1 MINNYLELLT
11 TLNYLLNE
19 KENSWW
25 YKNVEES
32 IKKYNKNKDINFFL
46 ETFSGR
52 GFSDEPLQS
61 RITDIIMSLT
71 YDIAFKIK
79 KNEEYNFIELLFK
92 KYDLYN
98 SKLTYLQ
105 NLPPHFGQ
113 IESIKRTKESL
124 AYIKYLIGN
133 YKECNL
139 LEITQNYLIPNN
151 VKKR

>member
-1 MINNYLELLT
+1 MAYV
-11 TLNYLLNE
+11 
-19 KENSWW
+19 S
-25 YKNVEES
+25 V
-32 IKKYNKNKDINFFL
+32 
-46 ETFSGR
+46 FSV
-52 GFSDEPLQS
+52 
-61 RITDIIMSLT
+61 
-71 YDIAFKIK
+71 
-79 KNEEYNFIELLFK
+79 NNFIELLFK

-139 LEITQNYLIPNN
+139 LEITQNI
-151 VKKR
+151 